1 MIKHEKSA
9 PYSPHQNGTAE
20 RSWRTLFEMA
30 RSLLLQSKLP
40 KSLWTYAVM
49 AATHIRNRCYS
60 QRIKDTPYGVITG
73 IKPDVS
79 KLHIFGSTCYSYVQN
94 PKKLDARSK
103 KGIFVGYDRNSPS
116 YLVYNPDTKT
126 VSKNRIVK
134 FADAAEPW
142 QTDAEDEPLPVTEEP
157 PVRPD
162 TGTKQQSN
170 VKEPAEQPEPRRNPT
185 RDRQP
190 PIYLREY
197 EVDGKLADYV
207 KSVDYCYHINIHQS
221 YHEAVTSPEA
231 VEWTEAMENEL
242 TMLNVNET
250 YEVTDLPPER
260 SAVGGRWVFDL
271 RGDPENPRYKA
282 RYVARGYSQTEG
294 VDYFETFSPTAR
306 MDTVRTLIQ
315 VGCQQDLLLHQMDVK
330 SAFLHAPIEE
340 EIFVKEPEGYS
351 TTPNKVWKL
360 NKSLYGLKQSGRNW
374 NTTLEKYL
382 TQNGF
387 TKSKADPCLFTKSVN
402 GEVVHLL
409 VWVDDIIIAA
419 SNQKN
424 LDETKTLLCEKFDM
438 KDLGELKY
446 FLGIQF

>member
-1 MIKHEKSA
+1 M
-9 PYSPHQNGTAE
+9 
-20 RSWRTLFEMA
+20 
-30 RSLLLQSKLP
+30 
-40 KSLWTYAVM
+40 
-49 AATHIRNRCYS
+49 
-60 QRIKDTPYGVITG
+60 
-73 IKPDVS
+73 
-79 KLHIFGSTCYSYVQN
+79 
-94 PKKLDARSK
+94 
-103 KGIFVGYDRNSPS
+103 GYDRNSPS
-116 YLVYNPDTKT
+116 YLVYNPDKKT

-162 TGTKQQSN
+162 TGTKQQSK

-190 PIYLREY
+190 PIYLRDY

-207 KSVDYCYHINIHQS
+207 KSVDYCYHINIPQS

-231 VEWTEAMENEL
+231 VEWTEAMDNEL

-294 VDYFETFSPTAR
+294 VDYFETFSPT
-306 MDTVRTLIQ
+306 DTVRTLIQ

-351 TTPNKVWKL
+351 TTPN
-360 NKSLYGLKQSGRNW
+360 
-374 NTTLEKYL
+374 
-382 TQNGF
+382 
-387 TKSKADPCLFTKSVN
+387 
-402 GEVVHLL
+402 
-409 VWVDDIIIAA
+409 
-419 SNQKN
+419 
-424 LDETKTLLCEKFDM
+424 
-438 KDLGELKY
+438 
-446 FLGIQF
+446 